1 MSRAVVSRELVWFE
15 RLSSGRC
22 RVLPNRHCVP
32 LEPTEGRTPV
42 VLILRSLAYYY
53 GPSLYREQLQKWLQD
68 TGVTATDSV
77 AIGQWLSVKIE
88 WEGHEASRIHQAFT
102 WMWRGIGFRLAH
114 RLKLLPISS

>member
-1 MSRAVVSRELVWFE
+1 
-15 RLSSGRC
+15 
-22 RVLPNRHCVP
+22 
-32 LEPTEGRTPV
+32 
-42 VLILRSLAYYY
+42 
-53 GPSLYREQLQKWLQD
+53 
-68 TGVTATDSV
+68 V

>member
-1 MSRAVVSRELVWFE
+1 
-15 RLSSGRC
+15 
-22 RVLPNRHCVP
+22 VLPNRHCVP